1 MEKKLSSSACIKQS
15 PMIECIRKNC
25 RLGLMD
31 KINSNGGGDILVR
44 GENLT
49 EAEWKSMIKKPMYVS
64 SFDFN

>member
-31 KINSNGGGDILVR
+31 KINSNGGGDILVQ

-49 EAEWKSMIKKPMYVS
+49 EAEWKSMI
-64 SFDFN
+64 